1 MAASVQRRGYSTI
14 MRAEFRLAEPSSLN
28 VETADHAY
36 ELCANIGG
44 TVSEGLAPTQATSR
58 SKSWIDLSSQGVHLL
73 TK

>member
-1 MAASVQRRGYSTI
+1 

-28 VETADHAY
+28 VEMADR
-36 ELCANIGG
+36 EVRANIGG